1 MEELLKKIKDCNTMP
16 ELDSMRLELV
26 KAGKMFPDSFQTMQ
40 AAFIKKKNQLNR
52 IPLSQRSW

>member
-1 MEELLKKIKDCNTMP
+1 MEELLNKIKACSTMP

-26 KAGKMFPDSFQTMQ
+26 KAGKEQPENFLTLQET
-40 AAFIKKKNQLNR
+40 FIKKKNQLNR

>member
-16 ELDSMRLELV
+16 ELDAMRLELV
-26 KAGKMFPDSFQTMQ
+26 KAGKAFPESFQTMQ

-52 IPLSQRSW
+52 IPLSKREW